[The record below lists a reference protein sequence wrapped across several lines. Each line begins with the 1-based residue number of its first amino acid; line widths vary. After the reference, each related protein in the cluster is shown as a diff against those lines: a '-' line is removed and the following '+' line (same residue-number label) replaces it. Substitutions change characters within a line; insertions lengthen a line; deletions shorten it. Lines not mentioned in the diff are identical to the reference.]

1 MTSTGNRQ
9 LPRRGLPDRELLS
22 NIRCLLTDVDG
33 VLTDGRIHFNEAGEE
48 TKLFHVHD
56 AAGLVYWHRCG
67 GISGFVSGRR
77 GGMVQKRAADL
88 RVQEV
93 HLGHLDKLPVFE
105 DILRRNDLLPEQ
117 VAYVGDDL
125 VDLPVMAVAGF
136 SVTVPNARLEV
147 RERAHYITETRGG
160 DGALREVI
168 EILLQA
174 QGKWD
179 DLVRK
184 GGRP

>member
-1 MTSTGNRQ
+1 MSQ
-9 LPRRGLPDRELLS
+9 LDDRRLPDRELLR
-22 NIRCLLTDVDG
+22 NIRCILTDVDG
-33 VLTDGRIHFNEAGEE
+33 VLTDGRIHLNEAGEE
-48 TKLFHVHD
+48 SKVFHVHD
-56 AAGLVYWHRCG
+56 AAGLIYWHRSG

-77 GGMVQKRAADL
+77 GKMVEKRA
-88 RVQEV
+88 QEFGV
-93 HLGHLDKLPVFE
+93 HELFLGRLDKLPVFE
-105 DILRRNDLLPEQ
+105 EILVRRKMRPEE

-125 VDLPVMAVAGF
+125 VDLPVMAAAGF
-136 SVTVPNARLEV
+136 AVTVPNARREV
-147 RERAHYITETRGG
+147 MERAHYVTETRGG

>member
-1 MTSTGNRQ
+1 MSQ
-9 LPRRGLPDRELLS
+9 LDDRRLPDRELLR
-22 NIRCLLTDVDG
+22 NIRCILTDVDG
-33 VLTDGRIHFNEAGEE
+33 VLTDGRIHLNEAGEE
-48 TKLFHVHD
+48 SKVFHVHD
-56 AAGLVYWHRCG
+56 AAGLIYWHRSG

-77 GGMVQKRAADL
+77 GKMVEKRA
-88 RVQEV
+88 QELSV
-93 HLGHLDKLPVFE
+93 HEVFLGRLDKLPVFE
-105 DILRRNDLLPEQ
+105 EILVRRKMRPEE

-125 VDLPVMAVAGF
+125 VDLPVMAAAGF
-136 SVTVPNARLEV
+136 AVTVPNARREV